1 MPPMTQ
7 NEGTA
12 NGPARTRDDSGRRT
26 AAAPEADA
34 SAARQRLLAS
44 GAFLL
49 LQVALTDYGAEAGL
63 GAVFWFAIGAVLLR
77 LVYTRHSRLARGIVV
92 VLALMGAVLY
102 GLAALDSGRAAVLSI
117 AYLGQALP
125 LLTDPVRRHVHARP

>member
-1 MPPMTQ
+1 MTQ
-7 NEGTA
+7 NDATV

-26 AAAPEADA
+26 AAAREADT

-49 LQVALTDYGAEAGL
+49 LQVALTDYGAEAAL
-63 GAVFWFAIGAVLLR
+63 GAVFWFAVGAVLLR
-77 LVYTRHSRLARGIVV
+77 LVYTRHSRVARGIVV
-92 VLALMGAVLY
+92 VLALVGAVLY
-102 GLAALDSGRAAVLSI
+102 GLAALDSGRAAVLAL